1 MESSITVALSR
12 QAGLRRQLD
21 VIANNMANM
30 NTTGFKGQ
38 NMMFVDHLVKN
49 RSAERPLESKVA
61 YTRDIA
67 TWRDYSEGPL
77 KDTGN
82 PLDVAVRGDGYFVVD
97 TPDGERYTRN
107 GRFVLNEQGQMV
119 TERGDTVM
127 SEGGQPFTFPPEDHE
142 ISIARD
148 GTVSSAAGDLGR
160 LRVVRFENPQTLQES
175 YAGLYAG
182 EEEAQPV
189 DNPDI
194 VQGMLEGSN
203 VEAVVTLTH
212 LIEVNRQNASVGKFI
227 EGEDERIRR
236 MVREL
241 LSTS

>member
-1 MESSITVALSR
+1 MESSIIVALSR

-38 NMMFVDHLVKN
+38 NLMFVDLLVKN
-49 RSAERPLESKVA
+49 RSADRPLESKVA

-82 PLDVAVRGDGYFVVD
+82 PLDVAVRGDGYFVID

-107 GRFVLNEQGQMV
+107 GRFMLNDQGQLV
-119 TERGDTVM
+119 NERGDAVM
-127 SEGGQPFTFPPEDHE
+127 SEGGQPFTINPEDQQ
-142 ISIARD
+142 IAIARD
-148 GTVSSAAGDLGR
+148 GTVSTAAGDLGR
-160 LRVVRFENPQTLQES
+160 LRVVRFDNQQGLRETFS
-175 YAGLYAG
+175 GLYTST
-182 EEEAQPV
+182 EDPQPV
-189 DNPDI
+189 DAPDV

-203 VEAVVTLTH
+203 VEAVVELTRM
-212 LIEVNRQNASVGKFI
+212 IDVNRQHSGVSKFI
-227 EGEDERIRR
+227 DSEDERIRR

-241 LSTS
+241 LSPS

>member
-38 NMMFVDHLVKN
+38 NMMFVDLLVKN
-49 RSAERPLESKVA
+49 QSADRPLESKVA
-61 YTRDIA
+61 YTRDVS

-82 PLDVAVRGDGYFVVD
+82 PLDVAVRGDGFFVVD

-107 GRFVLNEQGQMV
+107 GNFQLNDQGQLV
-119 TERGDTVM
+119 DNRGNAVL
-127 SEGGQPFTFPPEDHE
+127 SEGGQPFNVAPGDQD

-148 GTVSSAAGDLGR
+148 GTVSTANGDLGR
-160 LRVVRFENPQTLQES
+160 LRVVRFDNPQQLHETFG
-175 YAGLYAG
+175 GLYTSDADP
-182 EEEAQPV
+182 QPV
-189 DNPDI
+189 DNPDV

-203 VEAVVTLTH
+203 VEAVVEMTRM
-212 LIEVNRQNASVGKFI
+212 IDVNRSHSAVNEFI
-227 EGEDERIRR
+227 QDEDDRIRR

-241 LSTS
+241 LTAS

>member
-1 MESSITVALSR
+1 MESSITVTLSR

-30 NTTGFKGQ
+30 NTTGFKSQ
-38 NMMFVDHLVKN
+38 NMMFVDMLVKN

-61 YTRDIA
+61 YTRDLA
-67 TWRDYSEGPL
+67 TWRDFSEGPL

-107 GRFVLNEQGQMV
+107 GNFQLNDQGQLV
-119 TERGDTVM
+119 DQRGDAVM
-127 SEGGQPFTFPPEDHE
+127 SEGGQPFTVAPGDQN

-148 GTVSSAAGDLGR
+148 GTVSTANGDLGR
-160 LRVVRFENPQTLQES
+160 LRVVRFDNEQQLHETFS
-175 YAGLYAG
+175 GLYTADA
-182 EEEAQPV
+182 EPQAV
-189 DNPDI
+189 DNPDV

-203 VEAVVTLTH
+203 VEAVVELTH
-212 LIEVNRQNASVGKFI
+212 MINVNRDHAAVDKFI
-227 EGEDERIRR
+227 EGEDDRIRR

-241 LSTS
+241 LS